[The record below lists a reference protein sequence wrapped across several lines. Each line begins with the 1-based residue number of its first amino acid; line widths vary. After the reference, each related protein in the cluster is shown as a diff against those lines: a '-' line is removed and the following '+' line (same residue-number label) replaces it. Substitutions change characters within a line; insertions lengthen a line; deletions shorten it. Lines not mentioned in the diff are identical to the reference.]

1 MTALMLIVSS
11 LFCVAQN
18 NIAVLLSV
26 DKESYLIRK
35 KDKIQVT
42 VPMFFLTGDK
52 VEVKSGKVVILMGDG
67 SEKILRKGDKYIFR
81 SKNRS
86 RTTVESEYVF
96 SKISSENHVD
106 NMQTT
111 SAYSLR
117 SNNLLSVFPLSSKVF
132 DRESSY
138 IFWNKNFESMNFRVY
153 NLDSDSLVLEKKI
166 AGESLCLNSLPVDS
180 PGVYYW
186 VLSDDSKDVEK
197 IGVITFVDDAEKR
210 KLKSYNDKSRL
221 GLLSAYVHYSENEY
235 WFQAINIIDEAIKLY
250 PDDELF
256 THIRSSITKM

>member
-1 MTALMLIVSS
+1 MTAFMLIVSS

-26 DKESYLIRK
+26 DKESYLVRK
-35 KDKIQVT
+35 KEKVQVT

-52 VEVKSGKVVILMGDG
+52 IEVKSGKVVILMGDG

-117 SNNLLSVFPLSSKVF
+117 SNNLLSVFPLSSKVI
-132 DRESSY
+132 DRKNSY
-138 IFWNKNFESMNFRVY
+138 IFWNIDFESMNFRVY
-153 NLDSDSLVLEKKI
+153 DLDSDSLICEKKI
-166 AGESLCLNSLPVDS
+166 GGKSICLDSLPVNE

-186 VLSDDSKDVEK
+186 VLSDDKKDIEK
-197 IGVITFVDDAEKR
+197 IGVVTFVEETEKR
-210 KLKSYNDKSRL
+210 KLKSYEDKSRL

-235 WFQAINIIDEAIKLY
+235 WFQAINIIDEAIRLY
-250 PDDELF
+250 PNDELF

>member
-1 MTALMLIVSS
+1 MTALLLIVSS

-35 KDKIQVT
+35 KDKVQIT
-42 VPMFFLTGDK
+42 IPMFFLTGDK
-52 VEVKSGKVVILMGDG
+52 IEVKSGKVVILMGDG
-67 SEKILRKGDKYIFR
+67 SEKVLHKGDKYIFR
-81 SKNRS
+81 SKNRNG
-86 RTTVESEYVF
+86 TTVESEYVF

-117 SNNLLSVFPLSSKVF
+117 SNNMLSVFPLSSKVF
-132 DRESSY
+132 NKKDSY
-138 IFWNKNFESMNFRVY
+138 IFWNKDLDYMNFKVY
-153 NLDSDSLVLEKKI
+153 DLDSDKLVWEKKI
-166 AGESLCLNSLPVDS
+166 TGRSFCLNDIPVDGS
-180 PGVYYW
+180 GIYYW
-186 VLSDDSKDVEK
+186 ILSDDKTDLEK
-197 IGVITFVDDAEKR
+197 IGVVTFVEEAEKR
-210 KLKSYNDKSRL
+210 KLKLFNDKSRL

-235 WFQAINIIDEAIKLY
+235 WFQAVNVIDEAIKLY

-256 THIRSSITKM
+256 VHIKRNITKM